1 MTNATDTK
9 NKNANEPK
17 QSWSLSFL
25 DDLLF
30 GGGTLVLI
38 FIAILV
44 IAILVATLGV
54 DGNGQYSVQQTD
66 KEKTDSLFLILF
78 IVVLIILA
86 LVGGIQYLFKTDI
99 YTSVKKDGDINEIDI
114 VFDHKTDQDEAE
126 PEDVPKPQVFNIPG
140 NYYNYDKAKN
150 LCKAYGAE
158 LATYGQIEQA
168 YENGGEWCNYGWSAG
183 QLALFPTQQATFDKL
198 QKIPGHEQDCGRPGI
213 NGGFMANPQ
222 IEYGVNCF
230 GMKPD
235 ITDEERFLMENRPLY
250 QKTKKDKKDEKQ
262 VDNLKK
268 QLKDILVSPFNSK
281 TWSRY

>member
-9 NKNANEPK
+9 NNNANEPK

-114 VFDHKTDQDEAE
+114 VFDHKTDKDEAE

-168 YENGGEWCNYGWSAG
+168 YQHGAEWCNYGWSEG

-235 ITDEERFLMENRPLY
+235 INDEERFLMENKPLY
-250 QKTKKDKKDEKQ
+250 PKTRKDKKDERQ
-262 VDNLKK
+262 VEKLKK
-268 QLKDILVSPFNSK
+268 QLGDILVSPFNSK
-281 TWSRY
+281 KWSRY